1 MSDSRISCF
10 HELFASAQVSSA
22 WVQSMVEYHRTT
34 PHYGGGICSDLYFST
49 ERPREGS
56 CHSYTSL
63 HIYGLLSSTRIA
75 SPIKMG
81 GLYELREHSCHK
93 TLCLCSCS
101 AVLGQMQLE
110 RAMYLSKLDVE

>member
-34 PHYGGGICSDLYFST
+34 PHYSWLNLF
-49 ERPREGS
+49 RPLFLNKEAKIGLLLL
-56 CHSYTSL
+56 L
-63 HIYGLLSSTRIA
+63 HIPSYLWTGFLN
-75 SPIKMG
+75 IKME
-81 GLYELREHSCHK
+81 GLHKLREYSYHK

-101 AVLGQMQLE
+101 AVLNWMQLE
-110 RAMYLSKLDVE
+110 HAIYLSKLDVE